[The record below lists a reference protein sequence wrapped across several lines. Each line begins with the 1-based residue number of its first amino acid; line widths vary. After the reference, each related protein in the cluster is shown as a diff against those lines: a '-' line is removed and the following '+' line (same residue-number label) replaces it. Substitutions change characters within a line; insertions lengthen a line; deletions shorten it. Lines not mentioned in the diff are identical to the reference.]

1 VVEFGKLCGSQEREH
16 MSQGLSPGTL
26 DLSQQTS
33 AFVAQSAIDHAPVV
47 GAVAADGETAALH
60 AIDEFRGCRVSHAQ
74 HVGELADRN
83 GPGLTEHEKKPQ
95 LTEREVIVGPT
106 RRPLRHELAQRL
118 NVSLDFAERYRM
130 S

>member
-33 AFVAQSAIDHAPVV
+33 TFVAQPAIDHAPVV
-47 GAVAADGETAALH
+47 GSVAADGETAALH

-74 HVGELADRN
+74 HVGELADRD
-83 GPGLTEHEKKPQ
+83 GSGLAEHEKKPQ
-95 LTEREVIVGPT
+95 LAERQVIVGPT
-106 RRPLRHELAQRL
+106 RRALRHELAERL
-118 NVSLDFAERYRM
+118 NVSLDFAERYGM